1 MQRRKPLA
9 NRQVIDLFDRRR
21 RSFLIRFRSGEV
33 GEKLLEIDA
42 VVAKGVR
49 TYVAL
54 ITQVFEELLDKLLHK
69 KSGGGA
75 AGRSRFDLSLVRTP
89 APTCCRCS
97 CHLPFSRRPGPG
109 RIISLS

>member
-1 MQRRKPLA
+1 
-9 NRQVIDLFDRRR
+9 
-21 RSFLIRFRSGEV
+21 V

-49 TYVAL
+49 AYVAL

-75 AGRSRFDLSLVRTP
+75 AGRSRFDLSLVGLL
-89 APTCCRCS
+89 
-97 CHLPFSRRPGPG
+97 HLPAAAAPVIYHSAEGPG
-109 RIISLS
+109 LGA